1 MKSFFFKKIL
11 IFLFVFSLFMT
22 MFSCQP
28 ISSTQDAKN
37 FSNAMIKAFFIGDEA
52 YNKFGISKS
61 DKTVTPGT
69 SNISNFSNSHF
80 GSELNDY
87 FTYTKIEF
95 SNSEISYE
103 DARYTVNGTLY
114 CAVDSTFSSDHF
126 EATIILYGSFEV
138 TKDGKTQD
146 VVFDAKYTLTFTVK
160 DEDHDGVYDFNLS
173 GSFLSYVNDFVVN
186 DSSWSITFSG
196 KWFTS

>member
-1 MKSFFFKKIL
+1 MI
-11 IFLFVFSLFMT
+11 
-22 MFSCQP
+22 SCQP

-37 FSNAMIKAFFIGDEA
+37 FSNAMIKAFFIGDED

-61 DKTVTPGT
+61 DKTVTA
-69 SNISNFSNSHF
+69 SNSDITYSNFSNSHF
-80 GSELNDY
+80 SSELNDNGSLNSD
-87 FTYTKIEF
+87 FTYVKYEF

-173 GSFLSYVNDFVVN
+173 GSFSSYVNDFVVN
-186 DSSWSITFSG
+186 DSNWPITFSG